1 MRAADTNV
9 LIRLIEQDD
18 PAQLALAESA
28 VAQGP
33 LWVSTLVVL
42 EMVWVLEAGYGRSK
56 MEIARVLEILTTNR
70 DLVLEAPDV
79 VRAALGLWAEGA
91 AKFSDYLILEAANA
105 AGHSPLLTFDKR
117 LAKAPGAGKV

>member
-28 VAQGP
+28 VAEGP
-33 LWVSTLVVL
+33 LWVSLLVIL

-56 MEIARVLEILTTNR
+56 PEITRVLDILTSNR
-70 DLVLEAPDV
+70 DLVLEAPEL
-79 VRAALGLWAEGA
+79 VRAALDLWGKGTAD
-91 AKFSDYLILEAANA
+91 FSDYLILEATRA

-117 LAKAPGAGKV
+117 LAKASGAQKV